1 MWRYAVDFKQAQ
13 VWRGQL
19 MRIIVGTPQS
29 GGRFD
34 GINSSLDVSSFVKHH
49 CDDMLDELETF
60 CEHAFLKTKLS
71 AESRAS
77 LLGCWT
83 RAAELFV
90 QLQTQVAALQWK
102 STAILRN
109 TVNQRYVESHRS
121 QAFPKG
127 RNDGRPISLVLS
139 PMITFNGNEDGE
151 RYEDW
156 RAVCK
161 ATILVIDEEVEGSEE
176 EDEEEGEKGGDIREE
191 TDESMRGMSGEEE
204 RHQRGL
210 EDDGS
215 EIL

>member
-1 MWRYAVDFKQAQ
+1 MKLTYAVDFKQAQ

-34 GINSSLDVSSFVKHH
+34 GINSSLDVSSFVKRY
-49 CDDMLDELETF
+49 CDDMLDDLETF

-71 AESRAS
+71 SESRAS

-102 STAILRN
+102 ATTILRN

-127 RNDGRPISLVLS
+127 RNDGKPISLVLS
-139 PMITFNGNEDGE
+139 PMVTFNGNEDGE

-161 ATILVIDEEVEGSEE
+161 ATVLVIDEEVEESEE
-176 EDEEEGEKGGDIREE
+176 EEEEEGEEIGEE
-191 TDESMRGMSGEEE
+191 TDESMQDVNGGEEK
-204 RHQRGL
+204 RHQGEGH